1 MIISYSGK
9 LFAIKLNKPVQ
20 FILTAILLYW
30 LFFHCLNSYASNDWN
45 NQRKKDE
52 DNWRKGR
59 MSLCSINHIQLRPW
73 VFLTRDSEEEERV
86 GLKYVLEN
94 MELKRKKEKEM
105 EQNILDLYSTRI
117 KNKLGINT
125 SKIAP
130 DDSFPGMLDISV
142 SIRGAK
148 SPEGDYRYSIAHDIR
163 LYEKG
168 LSHYGREGSLLLTS
182 WLKGE
187 YAILG
192 IAQADMEAINLVS
205 KMVNEMDETFKS
217 AKEYCIE
224 NNLFDQK
231 M

>member
-9 LFAIKLNKPVQ
+9 LFSIKLNKPVQ

-30 LFFHCLNSYASNDWN
+30 LFFHCLNLYASNDWN
-45 NQRKKDE
+45 DQRKKDE
-52 DNWRKGR
+52 DNWRKR
-59 MSLCSINHIQLRPW
+59 AMSLCSINHIQLR
-73 VFLTRDSEEEERV
+73 FFSLTRDSVEEERI

-142 SIRGAK
+142 RIRGAK
-148 SPEGDYRYSIAHDIR
+148 SPEGDYYYYSIAHDIR

-168 LSHYGREGSLLLTS
+168 LSHYGREGSLLLDS
-182 WLKGE
+182 WLKSE
-187 YAILG
+187 SAILG
-192 IAQADMEAINLVS
+192 LAQADMEAINLVS
-205 KMVNEMDETFKS
+205 KMVNKMDETFKR
-217 AKEYCIE
+217 AKEYCIK
-224 NNLFDQK
+224 NNLLDQK